1 MLALTYQCCKDKDR
15 ENAGFARI
23 TEASLLQSK
32 GEWSRESASEA
43 EVVAGSGGGSS
54 GWL

>member
-15 ENAGFARI
+15 ENAGFARV
-23 TEASLLQSK
+23 TEASVLQLTRW
-32 GEWSRESASEA
+32 WSRESASEA
-43 EVVAGSGGGSS
+43 KVVAGTVSGSS